1 MRPLFVRKP
10 RFRTQASRILL
21 TSASSLIYQK
31 SIMQSWSVPS
41 VGSSLSRLIY
51 SFVCVF
57 VCLFYL
63 VFFYPSPSET
73 RRLFLLEQRP
83 GRCDGRAESQHKEQ
97 KSTGKHLFYMC
108 DCCPVSH
115 LNEKKKQKLSIS
127 AGSGCLLK
135 KTLLINSSF
144 YFFLQSNSVFTF
156 CAWCFRESD

>member
-31 SIMQSWSVPS
+31 SIMQSRSVPS

-63 VFFYPSPSET
+63 FFFYPSPSET

-156 CAWCFRESD
+156 CAWCFRESN

>member
-51 SFVCVF
+51 LFVCVF

>member
-41 VGSSLSRLIY
+41 VGSSLSWLIY

-63 VFFYPSPSET
+63 YPSPSET

>member
-31 SIMQSWSVPS
+31 SIMQSRSVPS

-51 SFVCVF
+51 LFVCVF

-115 LNEKKKQKLSIS
+115 LNEKKKKLSIS

>member
-31 SIMQSWSVPS
+31 SIMQSRSVPS

-51 SFVCVF
+51 LFVCVL

-63 VFFYPSPSET
+63 FFFYPSPSET

>member
-31 SIMQSWSVPS
+31 SIMQSRSVHS

-144 YFFLQSNSVFTF
+144 YFFAKQLSIYILCLVL
-156 CAWCFRESD
+156 

>member
-31 SIMQSWSVPS
+31 SIMQSRSVPS

-63 VFFYPSPSET
+63 FFFLPKSLWDQTFVPFRTETWPLWRTCRITTQRTEIHRKAFILHVWLLSSLTSEW
-73 RRLFLLEQRP
+73 
-83 GRCDGRAESQHKEQ
+83 
-97 KSTGKHLFYMC
+97 
-108 DCCPVSH
+108 
-115 LNEKKKQKLSIS
+115 KKKQKLSIS

>member
-31 SIMQSWSVPS
+31 SIMQSRSVPS

-51 SFVCVF
+51 LFVCVF

-73 RRLFLLEQRP
+73 RRLFLLERRP

>member
-41 VGSSLSRLIY
+41 VGSSLSWLIY

-63 VFFYPSPSET
+63 FFFYPSPSET

>member
-31 SIMQSWSVPS
+31 SIMQSRSVPS

-63 VFFYPSPSET
+63 FFFYPSPSET

-115 LNEKKKQKLSIS
+115 LNEKKKKLSIS

>member
-31 SIMQSWSVPS
+31 SIMQSRSVPS

-51 SFVCVF
+51 LFVCVF

>member
-31 SIMQSWSVPS
+31 SIMQSRSVPS

-115 LNEKKKQKLSIS
+115 LNEKKKKLSIS

>member
-21 TSASSLIYQK
+21 TSASSLIHQK
-31 SIMQSWSVPS
+31 SIMQSRSVPS

-51 SFVCVF
+51 LFVCVF

-63 VFFYPSPSET
+63 FFFYPSPSET

-97 KSTGKHLFYMC
+97 KSTGKHLFYEWLL
-108 DCCPVSH
+108 SS
-115 LNEKKKQKLSIS
+115 LTSEWKKKKVVNLSRVWMS
-127 AGSGCLLK
+127 LKEDPLDKFLL
-135 KTLLINSSF
+135 L
-144 YFFLQSNSVFTF
+144 FFLQSNSVFTF

>member
-115 LNEKKKQKLSIS
+115 LNEKKKKLSIS

>member
-31 SIMQSWSVPS
+31 SIMQSRSVHS

-63 VFFYPSPSET
+63 FFFLPKSLWDQTFVPFRTETWPLWRTCRITTQRTEIHRKAFILHVWLLSSLTSEWKKKAEVVNLS
-73 RRLFLLEQRP
+73 RVWMSLKEDPLDKFLL
-83 GRCDGRAESQHKEQ
+83 
-97 KSTGKHLFYMC
+97 L
-108 DCCPVSH
+108 
-115 LNEKKKQKLSIS
+115 
-127 AGSGCLLK
+127 
-135 KTLLINSSF
+135 
-144 YFFLQSNSVFTF
+144 FFLQSNSVFTF

>member
-1 MRPLFVRKP
+1 MSESQDSGHKPPVSSSPLHHHLFIRNQLCRVEAFLQSVLVFP
-10 RFRTQASRILL
+10 DSF
-21 TSASSLIYQK
+21 IY
-31 SIMQSWSVPS
+31 
-41 VGSSLSRLIY
+41 L
-51 SFVCVF
+51 F
-57 VCLFYL
+57 VCLSVCFTCF
-63 VFFYPSPSET
+63 FFYPSPSET

-115 LNEKKKQKLSIS
+115 LNEKKKKLSIS

-144 YFFLQSNSVFTF
+144 YFVAKQLSIYILCLVL
-156 CAWCFRESD
+156 

>member
-21 TSASSLIYQK
+21 TSASSLIHQK
-31 SIMQSWSVPS
+31 SIMQSRSVPS
-41 VGSSLSRLIY
+41 VGSSLSWLIY

-63 VFFYPSPSET
+63 YPSPSET

>member
-41 VGSSLSRLIY
+41 VGSSLSWLIY

-63 VFFYPSPSET
+63 YPSPSET

-97 KSTGKHLFYMC
+97 KSTGKHLFYEWLL
-108 DCCPVSH
+108 SS
-115 LNEKKKQKLSIS
+115 LTSEWKKKAEVVNLSRVWMSLKEDPLDKFLLLFFFAKQLSIYIL
-127 AGSGCLLK
+127 CLVL
-135 KTLLINSSF
+135 
-144 YFFLQSNSVFTF
+144 
-156 CAWCFRESD
+156 

>member
-31 SIMQSWSVPS
+31 SIMQSRSVPS

-51 SFVCVF
+51 LFVCVF

-115 LNEKKKQKLSIS
+115 LNEKKAEVVNLSRVWMS
-127 AGSGCLLK
+127 LKEDPLDKFLLLFCCK
-135 KTLLINSSF
+135 ATQYLHFVLGALGNQIN
-144 YFFLQSNSVFTF
+144 
-156 CAWCFRESD
+156 

>member
-31 SIMQSWSVPS
+31 SIMQSRSVPS

-63 VFFYPSPSET
+63 FFFYPSPSET

-97 KSTGKHLFYMC
+97 KSTGKHLFYEWLL
-108 DCCPVSH
+108 SS
-115 LNEKKKQKLSIS
+115 LTSEWKKKQKLSIS

>member
-21 TSASSLIYQK
+21 TSASSLIHQK
-31 SIMQSWSVPS
+31 SIMQSRSVPS

-63 VFFYPSPSET
+63 FFFYPSPSET

-115 LNEKKKQKLSIS
+115 LNEKKAEVVNLSRVWMS
-127 AGSGCLLK
+127 LKEDPLDKFLLLFCCKATQYLHFVLGALGSQ
-135 KTLLINSSF
+135 IN
-144 YFFLQSNSVFTF
+144 
-156 CAWCFRESD
+156 

>member
-31 SIMQSWSVPS
+31 SIMQSRSVPS

-63 VFFYPSPSET
+63 FFFYPSPSET

-97 KSTGKHLFYMC
+97 KSTGKHLFYEWLL
-108 DCCPVSH
+108 SS
-115 LNEKKKQKLSIS
+115 LTSEWKKKAEVVNLSRVWMS
-127 AGSGCLLK
+127 LKEDPLDKFLL
-135 KTLLINSSF
+135 L
-144 YFFLQSNSVFTF
+144 FFLQSNSVFTF

>member
-21 TSASSLIYQK
+21 TSASSLIHQK
-31 SIMQSWSVPS
+31 SIMQSRSVPS

-63 VFFYPSPSET
+63 FFFYPSPSET

-115 LNEKKKQKLSIS
+115 LNEKKSRS
-127 AGSGCLLK
+127 C
-135 KTLLINSSF
+135 
-144 YFFLQSNSVFTF
+144 QSQQGLDVS
-156 CAWCFRESD
+156 

>member
-1 MRPLFVRKP
+1 MSESQDSGHKPPVSSSPLHHHLFIRNQLCRVEA
-10 RFRTQASRILL
+10 FL
-21 TSASSLIYQK
+21 
-31 SIMQSWSVPS
+31 QSVLVFPD
-41 VGSSLSRLIY
+41 
-51 SFVCVF
+51 SFINLF
-57 VCLFYL
+57 VCLSVCFTCF
-63 VFFYPSPSET
+63 FFYPSPSET